1 MLPTISMCASSS
13 VPMSVRIPATSRYGI
28 LNRWFRYRID
38 AASSPSGPPDTNV
51 YKDIFSI
58 SNFIEK
64 RNYGFLLIEV
74 CQLAPKKAHSSFF
87 LFSASLFVG
96 GFTVITFNSFFAG
109 LLFFSNR
116 IISYTIK
123 SVHCMEYRRCPITKN
138 PSFYLI
144 LIPIQL
150 SKHHIRRTVC
160 RCVALNCSYSK
171 RPNV

>member
-1 MLPTISMCASSS
+1 M
-13 VPMSVRIPATSRYGI
+13 
-28 LNRWFRYRID
+28 D

-51 YKDIFSI
+51 YKDIFSG
-58 SNFIEK
+58 SNGIEK
-64 RNYGFLLIEV
+64 RNYGFLLIGV

-96 GFTVITFNSFFAG
+96 GFTVITFSSFFAG
-109 LLFFSNR
+109 LLLFSNR

-138 PSFYLI
+138 HLI

-150 SKHHIRRTVC
+150 SRHHIRLAVC
-160 RCVALNCSYSK
+160 GCVALSCSCIVSVRPFDMSSK
-171 RPNV
+171 SYKAEISSSP